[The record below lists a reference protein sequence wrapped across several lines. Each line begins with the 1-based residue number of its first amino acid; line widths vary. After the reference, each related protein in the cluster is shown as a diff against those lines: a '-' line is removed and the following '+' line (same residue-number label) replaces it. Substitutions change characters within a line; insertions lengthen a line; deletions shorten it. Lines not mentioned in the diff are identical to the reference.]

1 MDAISDAIETVA
13 TQVVD
18 AGLQVH
24 AALGHGLLESV
35 YEHCLAHEIGSRG
48 LSVERQVQVPVSYK
62 GTFLDAG
69 FRLDL
74 LVASRVVI
82 EVKALDA
89 LLPIHQ
95 AQLMTYLRLSGH
107 RVGFLMNFN
116 VKLFKTGVR
125 RLVM

>member
-1 MDAISDAIETVA
+1 MDAISDAIEPVA

-24 AALGHGLLESV
+24 AALGPGLLESV